1 MENSGTILDGN
12 SPHSDRMFGC
22 DPAGY
27 AAGRPGY
34 PQEIFDVL
42 TGRCGLGE
50 GTATLEIGPG
60 AGQATAELLARGAAP
75 VTAVEPDPRL
85 AAYLAERFGERVDVR
100 NVRFED
106 AVIPADSVSLAV
118 SATAWHWVD
127 QGIGLGAVAR
137 ALKPGGW
144 WAAWWTVFHDPT
156 RSDAL
161 YEALLPILSE
171 LPSPPIP
178 SGSKTPSAFAF
189 DKETRTADLNAANSF
204 QNIGVEEYRW
214 TLDLDPPG
222 ARKLYSTFAR
232 ILALPE
238 RERENVL
245 CKIESIVEDEFNGS
259 AQRSVVTILYTAQ
272 RV

>member
-1 MENSGTILDGN
+1 
-12 SPHSDRMFGC
+12 MFGC

-34 PQEIFDVL
+34 PQELFDVL
-42 TGRCGLGE
+42 TDRCGLRE

-75 VTAVEPDPRL
+75 VIAVEPDPKL
-85 AAYLAERFGERVDVR
+85 AAYLAERFGDRVDVR

-106 AVIPADSVSLAV
+106 ADILADSVCLAV

-127 QGIGLGAVAR
+127 QEVGLGAIAR
-137 ALKPGGW
+137 ALKSGGW
-144 WAAWWTVFHDPT
+144 WAAWWTVYHDPT

-161 YEALLPILSE
+161 YEALLPVLNK

-189 DKETRTADLNAANSF
+189 DKKTRTGDLNAADSF
-204 QNIGVEEYRW
+204 QNIDVEEYRW
-214 TLDLDPPG
+214 TLDLDPLG

-245 CKIESIVEDEFNGS
+245 RKIESIVEGEFNGS
-259 AQRSVVTILYTAQ
+259 AQRPVVTILYTAQ